1 MARNAD
7 WIQVVADGSHISAGK
22 PSGALSRRLQFSWRP
37 QLSMVHQN
45 EVTECGLACLA
56 MVANFHGHDVDL
68 PALRA
73 RFVSSLKGVTL
84 AQIIG
89 MAGRLD
95 LRCRPVKVELSSLSR
110 LKAPA
115 ILHWDLNHFV
125 VMKSASAKFAV
136 IHDPAVG
143 IRKMPM
149 AEVSKHFTGIA
160 LEVVRSETFEP
171 VQDRRKVSIGALV
184 GKVEGVGSATI
195 QIFLLAVALE
205 ALNLT
210 VPFYMQWIMDQ
221 VLVGADRDL
230 LLVLGMGFTFVVVF
244 QTATTVLRSWMTTWL
259 GAVINV
265 QWMGNIAHHLL
276 RLPLSWFEKRHVG
289 DVISRLG
296 ATQAIQKTLTTQFMG
311 SVLDGMMS
319 IATLV
324 ALAFY
329 SVPLMLFVLA
339 MFVIYSLAR
348 ATFFKPLRR
357 ANEEQIVASAKQ
369 QTEIL
374 ESIRAIMP
382 IQLANQQVSR
392 AGRYI
397 NTVVTTTNRDVHT
410 QRLTITFSAV
420 NQALFGLGRV
430 LLLWLAA
437 TKVLNGQLSA
447 GMLVAF
453 VAYADQF
460 STRASGLIDKLIEFR
475 MLGLHAERLADIAL
489 SPVEAENTMP
499 WDGPLTHG
507 RLSVRNVSFRYSDQE
522 PWILRNVSFEV
533 DDGESVAICG
543 PSGCGKTTLAKIV
556 AGLLKPTEG
565 EVCFADVPIEK
576 LGMERYRSVLAAV
589 MQDDSLLAGSIAENI
604 VFGAQIMQPERMLEA
619 AKAAEL
625 HDDIARMPMGYQSAV
640 GDMGSAL
647 SGGQKQRLILA
658 RALYREPKLLILDEA
673 TSHLDLV
680 CESKVNSAVKTLR
693 TTRLIIAHRPET
705 IASADRVVQLPSL
718 SGEKT

>member
-1 MARNAD
+1 M
-7 WIQVVADGSHISAGK
+7 ADGAQMSEGK
-22 PSGALSRRLQFSWRP
+22 VGRVLTDRLQFSWRP
-37 QLSMVHQN
+37 QLSMVHQS

-56 MVANFHGHDVDL
+56 MIANFHGHDVDL

-84 AQIIG
+84 AQVIG
-89 MAGRLD
+89 MASRLGFNS
-95 LRCRPVKVELSSLSR
+95 RPVKVELSALPR
-110 LKAPA
+110 LKMPA

-125 VMKSASAKFAV
+125 VLKSATEKFAV

-149 AEVSKHFTGIA
+149 AEVSMHFTGIA
-160 LEVVRSETFEP
+160 LEVVRSDAFEP

-184 GKVEGVGSATI
+184 GKVEGLGGAAL

-210 VPFYMQWIMDQ
+210 VPFYMQWIMDH

-230 LLVLGMGFTFVVVF
+230 LLVLGIGFTFVVIF
-244 QTATTVLRSWMTTWL
+244 QTATTVFRSWMTTWL

-265 QWMGNIAHHLL
+265 QWMGNMAHHLL

-296 ATQAIQKTLTTQFMG
+296 ATQTIQRTLTTQFIA
-311 SVLDGMMS
+311 SVLDGAMS
-319 IATLV
+319 IATVVVLG
-324 ALAFY
+324 FY
-329 SVPLMLFVLA
+329 SVPLMVFVLA
-339 MFVIYSLAR
+339 MFVVYSIAR
-348 ATFFKPLRR
+348 AAFFKPLRR
-357 ANEEQIVASAKQ
+357 ANEEQIIASAKQ
-369 QTEIL
+369 QTEML
-374 ESIRAIMP
+374 ESIRGIMP
-382 IQLANQQVSR
+382 IQLANQQASR
-392 AGRYI
+392 AARYV
-397 NTVVTTTNRDVHT
+397 NTVVTTTNRDIRT
-410 QRLTITFSAV
+410 QKLTIAFSAV

-460 STRASGLIDKLIEFR
+460 SSRASGLIDKLIEFR

-489 SPVEAENTMP
+489 SPIEIENSTS
-499 WDGPLTHG
+499 WDGPLEQG

-522 PWILRNVSFEV
+522 PWILRNVSFDV
-533 DDGESVAICG
+533 SDGESVAICG

-576 LGMERYRSVLAAV
+576 LGMERYRSILAAV

-604 VFGAQIMQPERMLEA
+604 VFGAQVAQPERMIEA

-673 TSHLDLV
+673 TSHLDLA
-680 CESKVNSAVKTLR
+680 CEGKVNCAIQALR

-705 IASADRVVQLPSL
+705 IASADRVVHLPSVG
-718 SGEKT
+718 GEGT

>member
-1 MARNAD
+1 M
-7 WIQVVADGSHISAGK
+7 ADGTKASDRTLGDTL
-22 PSGALSRRLQFSWRP
+22 GGRLQFSWRP
-37 QLSMVHQN
+37 QLKMIHQS

-56 MVANFHGHDVDL
+56 MVANFHGHDLDL

-73 RFVSSLKGVTL
+73 RFISSLKGVTL

-89 MAGRLD
+89 MAGRLG
-95 LRCRPVKVELSSLSR
+95 LHCRPVKVELSSLPR
-110 LKAPA
+110 LKVPA

-125 VMKSASAKFAV
+125 VLKSASAKFAV
-136 IHDPAVG
+136 VYDPAVG
-143 IRKMPM
+143 IRKIPM
-149 AEVSKHFTGIA
+149 AEVSQHFTGIA
-160 LEVVRSETFEP
+160 LEVVRSETFER
-171 VQDRRKVSIGALV
+171 VQDRRQVSIGTLV
-184 GKVEGVGSATI
+184 GKVEGLGTATL

-210 VPFYMQWIMDQ
+210 IPFYMQWIMDQ

-230 LLVLGMGFTFVVVF
+230 LLVLGIGFGFVVAF
-244 QTATTVLRSWMTTWL
+244 QTASTALRSWMTTWL

-265 QWMGNIAHHLL
+265 QWMGNIAQHLL

-296 ATQAIQKTLTTQFMG
+296 ATQTIQKTLTTQFIG
-311 SVLDGMMS
+311 SVLDGVMS

-324 ALAFY
+324 VLGFY

-339 MFVIYSLAR
+339 IFSIYGIAR
-348 ATFFKPLRR
+348 AVFFKPLRR
-357 ANEEQIVASAKQ
+357 ANEEQIIASAKQ

-374 ESIRAIMP
+374 ESIRAVMP
-382 IQLANQQVSR
+382 IQLANQQAPR
-392 AGRYI
+392 ASRYI
-397 NTVVTTTNRDVHT
+397 NTVVTTTNRDIRA

-460 STRASGLIDKLIEFR
+460 STRASGLIDKLVEFR

-489 SPVEAENTMP
+489 SPIEAENTTP
-499 WDGPLTHG
+499 WDGPLANG
-507 RLSVRNVSFRYSDQE
+507 KLSVQNVSFRYSEQE
-522 PWILRNVSFEV
+522 PWILRNISFEV
-533 DDGESVAICG
+533 EDGESVAICG

-565 EVCFADVPIEK
+565 EVRFADVSIEK
-576 LGMERYRSVLAAV
+576 LGMERYRSILAAV

-604 VFGAQIMQPERMLEA
+604 VFGAQLVSQPERLIEA
-619 AKAAEL
+619 ARAAQVHE
-625 HDDIARMPMGYQSAV
+625 DIARMPMGYQSAV

-658 RALYREPKLLILDEA
+658 RALYREPRLLILDEA
-673 TSHLDLV
+673 TSHLDLA
-680 CESKVNSAVKTLR
+680 CEGEVNSAIKALR

-705 IASADRVVQLPSL
+705 IASADRVVKLPSL
-718 SGEKT
+718 NERV